1 MKIRNYFKN
10 RKKFLSKEYKK
21 AFSFIKESKKYIWI
35 MFFIFVFCFFIGFF
49 VKLPLGIESKL
60 LDYLKDLFL
69 QAKGLGPIGMIW
81 FLFSNNVVTN
91 LFIFVL
97 GIFFG
102 IFPLLNVL
110 VNGFI
115 LGFASK
121 INVLQNGVFSLW
133 KLFPHGIFEIPAL
146 MISLGIGLNLGIC
159 FFRIKD
165 KEEFKKMLTNSFR
178 VFILIIVPLLIIAA
192 IIEGLLISF

>member
-115 LGFASK
+115 LGFVSK